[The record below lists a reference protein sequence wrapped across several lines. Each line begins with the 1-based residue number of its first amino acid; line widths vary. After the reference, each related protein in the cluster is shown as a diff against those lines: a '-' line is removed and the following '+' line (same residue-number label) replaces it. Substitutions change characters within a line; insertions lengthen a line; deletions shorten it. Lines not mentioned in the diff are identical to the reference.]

1 MINNKKIILG
11 FVGDLASGKGT
22 ISKYLEEHH
31 QAHTYRFSSILR
43 DLLTRLY
50 IPHNREN
57 LQNISTVLRSLF
69 GQDVLS
75 KVIAEDV
82 KNDTAS
88 IIAID
93 GIRRP
98 TDIAYL
104 KEVPGFHLLY
114 LTADQKIRWQR
125 LVQRNENEGDAAKS
139 LEDFEK
145 DENAEADRL
154 IKELGSTAEFVITNN
169 KSLSEFYDEIEQV
182 LVKLGYADKN

>member
-57 LQNISTVLRSLF
+57 LQNISTVLRSQF

-82 KNDTAS
+82 KNDTSS